1 MDRAQR
7 DDLLRDARRKEFCDL
22 YPTTSNE
29 ALKEQFGVS
38 RGTIQ
43 RWARELGVK
52 KDRIFRREVQRKNAI
67 GRVHSAEAR
76 AKIAAKAKG
85 RRTSDAAK
93 AKQFETKRR
102 NGSIRRGERHY
113 KWKGGRPWERF
124 KKPEYLAWRNAVL
137 EHDGYVCQGCRRQC
151 KKYEHG
157 LAAHHIQPYAKYP
170 ALRYE
175 VSNGITL
182 CRQCHMTLHGKA
194 PAIKERIPCACGC
207 GTPIDPVDPYG
218 RPRRYVN
225 HHGRKGQRQLES
237 AKLLL
242 REQRK
247 GKALTPG
254 HRARIAAS
262 LRNSTKRI
270 GRPPKSSK

>member
-7 DDLLRDARRKEFCDL
+7 DDLLRDARRQEFCGL

-29 ALKEQFGVS
+29 ALKERFGVS

-52 KDRIFRREVQRKNAI
+52 KDLIYRREVQRKNAI

-93 AKQFETKRR
+93 AKQLETKRR
-102 NGSIRRGERHY
+102 NGSICRGERHY

-137 EHDGYVCQGCRRQC
+137 ERDGYVC
-151 KKYEHG
+151 
-157 LAAHHIQPYAKYP
+157 
-170 ALRYE
+170 
-175 VSNGITL
+175 
-182 CRQCHMTLHGKA
+182 
-194 PAIKERIPCACGC
+194 
-207 GTPIDPVDPYG
+207 
-218 RPRRYVN
+218 
-225 HHGRKGQRQLES
+225 
-237 AKLLL
+237 
-242 REQRK
+242 
-247 GKALTPG
+247 
-254 HRARIAAS
+254 
-262 LRNSTKRI
+262 
-270 GRPPKSSK
+270 

>member
-43 RWARELGVK
+43 RWARKLGVK
-52 KDRIFRREVQRKNAI
+52 KDLIYRREVQRKNAI

-76 AKIAAKAKG
+76 AKIATARQG
-85 RRTSDAAK
+85 RFWTQEQRVKTL
-93 AKQFETKRR
+93 QTRR
-102 NGSIRRGERHY
+102 ERSVNRGERHY
-113 KWKGGRPWERF
+113 NWKGGRPWERF

-137 EHDGYVCQGCRRQC
+137 ERDGYVCQQCGRQC
-151 KKYEHG
+151 KKRERG
-157 LAAHHIQPYAKYP
+157 LAAHHIKPYAEYP

-194 PAIKERIPCACGC
+194 PAIKEPIPCACGC

-225 HHGRKGQRQLES
+225 FHGARGRRMAEATKQ
-237 AKLLL
+237 LL
-242 REQRK
+242 RGQRK
-247 GKALTPG
+247 GKTLTPE

>member
-7 DDLLRDARRKEFCDL
+7 DDSLRDAMRREFCDL

-29 ALKEQFGVS
+29 ALKERFGVS

-43 RWARELGVK
+43 RWAQELDVK
-52 KDRIFRREVQRKNAI
+52 KDLSYRREVQRKNAI
-67 GRVHSAEAR
+67 GRVQSAETR
-76 AKIAAKAKG
+76 AKIAAARQG
-85 RRTSDAAK
+85 RSWTQEQRVKTL
-93 AKQFETKRR
+93 QTRR
-102 NGSIRRGERHY
+102 ERSVNRGERHY

-124 KKPEYLAWRNAVL
+124 KSPKYLAWRNAVL
-137 EHDGYVCQGCRRQC
+137 ERDGYVCQQCGRQC
-151 KKYEHG
+151 KKRERG
-157 LAAHHIQPYAKYP
+157 LAAHHIKPYAEYP
-170 ALRYE
+170 AFRYE

-194 PAIKERIPCACGC
+194 PAIKEPIPCACGC
-207 GTPIDPVDPYG
+207 GIFIDLVDAYG
-218 RPRRYVN
+218 RVRRYVN
-225 HHGRKGQRQLES
+225 HYGRRGQRQPES

-254 HRARIAAS
+254 HRARIAES
-262 LRNSTKRI
+262 LRNSTKRL